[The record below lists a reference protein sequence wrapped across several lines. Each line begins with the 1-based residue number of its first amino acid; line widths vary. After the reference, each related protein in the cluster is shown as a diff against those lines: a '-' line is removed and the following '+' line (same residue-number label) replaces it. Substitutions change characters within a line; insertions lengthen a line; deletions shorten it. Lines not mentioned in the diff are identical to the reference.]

1 MITIRPVTA
10 NDATEVARLASEL
23 GYSATPTEIAERI
36 AHQTKVPGRAVFVAC
51 DGEQIA
57 GYIDLSTEMHLH
69 ATPKARIDG
78 LVVSESARGKGV
90 GALLCRHAEEWA
102 RQQGLKTMMLTSRST
117 RERAH
122 AFYERDGYRRTKT
135 SYLFEKDL

>member
-1 MITIRPVTA
+1 MITIRSVTED
-10 NDATEVARLASEL
+10 DAIEIARLASEL
-23 GYSATPTEIAERI
+23 GYPTTPVEIAERI
-36 AHQTKVPGRAVFVAC
+36 ARQAKVPGRAVFVAC
-51 DGEQIA
+51 DGAQVA
-57 GYIDLSTEMHLH
+57 GFIDLSTEMHLH
-69 ATPKARIDG
+69 TTPKGRIDG
-78 LVVSESARGKGV
+78 LVVSESVRGQGV

-135 SYLFEKDL
+135 SYLFEKEL

>member
-1 MITIRPVTA
+1 MITIRSATKD
-10 NDATEVARLASEL
+10 DAIEIARLAGEL
-23 GYSATPTEIAERI
+23 GYSATPSEIAERI
-36 AHQTKVPGRAVFVAC
+36 ARQAKAPGRAVFVAC
-51 DGEQIA
+51 EGEQIA

-69 ATPKARIDG
+69 TTPKGRIDG

-135 SYLFEKDL
+135 SYLFEKEL

>member
-1 MITIRPVTA
+1 MITIRPVTED
-10 NDATEVARLASEL
+10 DATEVARLAAEL

-36 AHQTKVPGRAVFVAC
+36 TQQAKVPGRAVFVAC
-51 DGEQIA
+51 DGDQVA

-69 ATPKARIDG
+69 TTPKGRIDG
-78 LVVSESARGKGV
+78 LVVSESVRGKGV

-102 RQQGLKTMMLTSRST
+102 RQQGLRTMMLTSRST

-135 SYLFEKDL
+135 SYLFEKEL